1 MPNEMPSR
9 FARNDYEAVA
19 ELDIPPTG
27 HRTRRRSSGLDRGTR
42 RLAIIAGGIG
52 GGLVLIVGAWSLSG
66 HRTHAVPVLEAPN
79 GPVRVK
85 PDNPGGMQV
94 TGADETILSGTS
106 GKESEAL
113 APPPEAPEPKALQA
127 GREAEQPKPASP
139 PPTAKASPGPSAT
152 AAPRVAPPGV
162 LPTKPVPLP
171 PARTAAAARQLAAT
185 TVSAPK
191 ALSSAPS
198 AAPLHSGLAQP
209 AAAPTKPDAASRSP
223 AVAAVP
229 APPAGRSNEVQLAA
243 LQSEEA
249 AKSEWGRLAKR
260 MPNLFNGRHPLVVRA
275 EHDGHVYW
283 RLRMGGF
290 GDASQA
296 TQFCEHVRAEGSGC
310 SVASF

>member
-1 MPNEMPSR
+1 MPSR
-9 FARNDYEAVA
+9 FPRNDYEAVA

-52 GGLVLIVGAWSLSG
+52 GGLALIVGAWSLSG
-66 HRTHAVPVLEAPN
+66 HRSHAVPVLEAPN

-113 APPPEAPEPKALQA
+113 APPPEAPEPKAMQA
-127 GREAEQPKPASP
+127 RREAEQPKPVSP
-139 PPTAKASPGPSAT
+139 SPKPKASPLPSAA
-152 AAPRVAPPGV
+152 AAPPVAPPGV
-162 LPTKPVPLP
+162 LPTKPVPLT
-171 PARTAAAARQLAAT
+171 PARTATAAHRLAAT
-185 TVSAPK
+185 TVPAPK
-191 ALSSAPS
+191 TVSSAPS
-198 AAPLHSGLAQP
+198 ATPLHPAVAQP
-209 AAAPTKPDAASRSP
+209 AAAPAKPDAVSRNP
-223 AVAAVP
+223 VAAAVP
-229 APPAGRSNEVQLAA
+229 EHPAGRSNEIQLAA

-260 MPNLFNGRHPLVVRA
+260 MPDLFNGRHPLVVRA

-290 GDASQA
+290 GDAGQA
-296 TQFCEHVRAEGSGC
+296 TQFCEHVRAKGSGC